1 MYFLY
6 DILLHLSLLLLI
18 PYFLFK
24 MFFVGKYRKGILERF
39 GFIDKEKI
47 RRFSIGHAGKSGK
60 VVWFHAVSVGETK
73 AALPLLKRFKERRP
87 DVKVI
92 FSTVTNTGNTVAMRE
107 GAQWMDS
114 LIYFPLDFY
123 WVVSRVVE
131 RLGPD
136 AFVVVEKEIWPNILR
151 VFKKNKTP
159 VLVING
165 VISDRS
171 FKRYSFFEFFFR
183 RIFGNISY
191 FLSQTE
197 QDRSRA
203 VALGVEPARCL
214 VAGNIKFDITP
225 AEWPAEERGAFIS
238 GLNIKDSDK
247 IIVAGST
254 HAGEEKIILDTFK
267 RLKQE
272 FSDIRL
278 IIAPRH
284 PERFSE
290 VERLI
295 KDKGFSMIRRSEIR
309 SQESEARSKKQ
320 EAQKNLASYLL
331 PLVSHPKSDVILL
344 DTIGELCNIYSLATA
359 AFVGGTLVDTGGHNL
374 MEPAFYRKPVVYGP
388 YLRGYLEMAEMLE
401 KAGGGIR
408 VNNGEGLFIKLRDLL
423 NDKISR
429 ENTGMA
435 AYGIVESNRG
445 ATEKCLKVLESLLLE

>member
-1 MYFLY
+1 MYILY

-47 RRFSIGHAGKSGK
+47 RRLSIGDAGKSGK

-73 AALPLLKRFKERRP
+73 AALPLLKRFKERWP

-203 VALGVEPARCL
+203 VDLGVEPARCL

-247 IIVAGST
+247 IIVAGGTQASK
-254 HAGEEKIILDTFK
+254 EVIILDTFK

-272 FSDIRL
+272 FPGLRL

-284 PERFSE
+284 PERFKDVEKLISE
-290 VERLI
+290 KCLSV
-295 KDKGFSMIRRSEIR
+295 IRRSTV
-309 SQESEARSKKQ
+309 SSAS
-320 EAQKNLASYLL
+320 NLQPPTSY
-331 PLVSHPKSDVILL
+331 DVILL

-445 ATEKCLKVLESLLLE
+445 ATEKCLKVLEGLLLE

>member
-1 MYFLY
+1 MYILY

-47 RRFSIGHAGKSGK
+47 RRLSVRDAGNSGK

-73 AALPLLKRFKERRP
+73 AVLPLLKRFKDRWP
-87 DVKVI
+87 DIKVI

-123 WVVSRVVE
+123 WVVNRVVE

-214 VAGNIKFDITP
+214 VAGNIKFDINP
-225 AEWPAEERGAFIS
+225 AECADEERGPAIS
-238 GLNIKDSDK
+238 SCKVKNSDK

-254 HAGEEKIILDTFK
+254 HAGEEEIILDTFK

-272 FSDIRL
+272 FPGLRL

-284 PERFSE
+284 PERFKD
-290 VERLI
+290 VEKLVGE
-295 KDKGFSMIRRSEIR
+295 KGLAVVRR
-309 SQESEARSKKQ
+309 
-320 EAQKNLASYLL
+320 
-331 PLVSHPKSDVILL
+331 
-344 DTIGELCNIYSLATA
+344 TA
-359 AFVGGTLVDTGGHNL
+359 VTTT
-374 MEPAFYRKPVVYGP
+374 
-388 YLRGYLEMAEMLE
+388 
-401 KAGGGIR
+401 
-408 VNNGEGLFIKLRDLL
+408 
-423 NDKISR
+423 SR
-429 ENTGMA
+429 
-435 AYGIVESNRG
+435 IQ
-445 ATEKCLKVLESLLLE
+445 